1 MSNSAFITT
10 KEEWKKDKMI
20 CVYLHW
26 NGGRD
31 SVEAF
36 LKYCKLKEYR
46 PPETDD
52 YGWARLCQV
61 IGNFFGGSTS
71 VGINYWSK
79 DGIQADNGIYL
90 IENWEIVDRIDAPA
104 FEQKEYKLS
113 EMLIAIN
120 DEQPAKEQLPKE
132 VLSNNPVQPG
142 ELSVGDVIYR
152 SGFDG
157 SYNEEKVIGIAPCGL
172 VRNGRSVS
180 NRPYTDH
187 YSNGMDN
194 INNYILEPVW
204 RKMPELSFEEVLNG

>member
-10 KEEWKKDKMI
+10 KEEWEKDKII

-36 LKYCKLKEYR
+36 LKYCKLKKYR
-46 PPETDD
+46 PPEMDD
-52 YGWARLCQV
+52 YGWARLCQI

-79 DGIQADNGIYL
+79 DRIQANNGIYL

-120 DEQPAKEQLPKE
+120 DAQPTKEQIPQEIILTEPIQPKK
-132 VLSNNPVQPG
+132 LSI
-142 ELSVGDVIYR
+142 GDIVYR
-152 SGFDG
+152 RSWDG
-157 SYNEEKVIGIAPCGL
+157 VFNVEKVIGIAPDGL
-172 VRNGRSVS
+172 VRNGQQVG
-180 NRPYTDH
+180 NCPYTDRYDH
-187 YSNGMDN
+187 GMDN